1 MKSCP
6 CRWLSSSVLL
16 GTRLLTNPVNLQGMQ
31 YLSANGVQ
39 HRDLKAQNCLV
50 VEHKSGDFHV
60 KLADFG
66 LSKSKK
72 LVASFTRRS
81 SQHGG
86 TITHM
91 APEILLN
98 DSDELF
104 CEESDVYSYGIVMWE
119 VLSRAV
125 PFEGLHQVQ
134 IRAQIDQEQRPS
146 PIPAESPSA
155 LIELMEF
162 CWAQEVAM
170 RPKFKQVLDDL

>member
-16 GTRLLTNPVNLQGMQ
+16 VTRLLTNPVNLQGMQ

-81 SQHGG
+81 SQHAG
-86 TITHM
+86 TVTHM

-98 DSDELF
+98 GSDELF

-125 PFEGLHQVQ
+125 PFEGLNQ
-134 IRAQIDQEQRPS
+134 AQIIAQISQKQRPS
-146 PIPAESPSA
+146 PIPTDSPRE
-155 LIELMEF
+155 LIELMEY
-162 CWAQEVAM
+162 CWAHDVAM
-170 RPKFKQVLDDL
+170 RPKFKQVLEDL